1 VSVAAFCRTAGV
13 IAVFPGCAALVAGP
27 ALGQSRVA
35 LSGYNADISQSS
47 ISGISSG
54 GFMAVQF
61 GTAWSSVIKGIG
73 VVAGGPFWCAQ
84 ADANDAFDAFSLPFI
99 NATGL
104 CMSGRPLSDLNNFIG
119 KADAK
124 SASGDIDSLQ
134 GLSRQKIYVFHGYN
148 DDKVL
153 KPVTDATV
161 AFYRH
166 YLGDP
171 NRGNLYYQTSIGAGH
186 SFVVA
191 TDPHSG
197 GPNECNVTASPFIDA
212 CAYDQA
218 GIILQHIYGPLNP
231 PNRGPLSGTVKR
243 FDQSLY
249 TDPRDPS
256 PLSLG
261 DTGYVFVP
269 RECEDGAPCRVHIAL
284 HGCLQDAGEIDRR
297 FIDETGYDAWADTNR
312 LIVLYPQTAV
322 SWYLPYNP
330 LACWDLWG
338 YVDQNDSYV
347 TKSGSQIRSIK
358 AMLDALTA
366 RAAPAAIPAPA
377 PDAAPTAL
385 TVVDTSDTGTDL
397 AWTPLAGA
405 ATYRIWRAG
414 ADGPF
419 AAVADTA
426 SPGFADSD
434 LSPRSAYRWR
444 VTAVVT
450 GVEGP
455 PSVEVAATTRPAPP
469 DCQHPGNCPIDK

>member
-1 VSVAAFCRTAGV
+1 MKVAGV
-13 IAVFPGCAALVAGP
+13 CGIVIVLGHAALVAGP
-27 ALGQSRVA
+27 ALAQPRAA
-35 LSGYNADISQSS
+35 LSGYNADINQSS
-47 ISGISSG
+47 ISGVSSG

-61 GTAWSSVIKGIG
+61 GTAWSSVIKGVG

-84 ADANDAFDAFSLPFI
+84 ADANDAFDAFSLPFL

-104 CMSGRPLSDLNNFIG
+104 CMSGQPLTDLNHFIG

-124 SASGDIDSLQ
+124 SASGDIDSMQ

-148 DDKVL
+148 DDKVVEAGHRRDRGL
-153 KPVTDATV
+153 LSPLSG
-161 AFYRH
+161 R
-166 YLGDP
+166 P

-191 TDPHSG
+191 TDPHGG
-197 GPNECNVTASPFIDA
+197 GPNKCNVTDSPFIDA
-212 CAYDQA
+212 CGYDQA
-218 GIILQHIYGPLNP
+218 GIILQHIYGPLNA
-231 PNRGPLSGTVKR
+231 PNRGQLSGTVKR

-269 RECEDGAPCRVHIAL
+269 KDCEEGAPCRVHIAL

-347 TKSGSQIRSIK
+347 TKSGSQIRTLK

-366 RAAPAAIPAPA
+366 RAMPAIVPAPA
-377 PDAAPTAL
+377 SDATPTAL
-385 TVVDTSDTGTDL
+385 TVVDTSDTSADL
-397 AWTPLAGA
+397 AWAPLAGA
-405 ATYRIWRAG
+405 AVYRIWRAG
-414 ADGPF
+414 ADGQF

-444 VTAVVT
+444 VTAVVN

-455 PSVEVAATTRPAPP
+455 PSVEVSATTRAAPP
-469 DCQHPGNCPIDK
+469 ACAQPGNCPIDN

>member
-1 VSVAAFCRTAGV
+1 MSVAAFCRTAILV
-13 IAVFPGCAALVAGP
+13 SYAALVAGP
-27 ALGQSRVA
+27 ALAQSHVA

-61 GTAWSSVIKGIG
+61 GTAWSSVIKGVGI
-73 VVAGGPFWCAQ
+73 VAGGPFWCAQ
-84 ADANDAFDAFSLPFI
+84 ADANDAFDAFSLPFL

-104 CMSGRPLSDLNNFIG
+104 CMSGKPLADLGHFIG
-119 KADAK
+119 KADAE
-124 SASGDIDSLQ
+124 SASGGIDSLQ

-148 DDKVL
+148 DDKVAQS
-153 KPVTDATV
+153 VTDATV

-166 YLGDP
+166 YLGGS

-191 TDPHSG
+191 TNPHSG
-197 GPNECNVTASPFIDA
+197 GPNECNVTAGPFIDA
-212 CAYDQA
+212 CGYDQA
-218 GIILQHIYGPLNP
+218 GIILQHIYGPLNA
-231 PNRGPLSGTVKR
+231 PNRGQLNGSVKR
-243 FDQSLY
+243 FDQSIY

-261 DTGYVFVP
+261 DTGYVYVP
-269 RECEDGAPCRVHIAL
+269 KDCEDGAPCRVHIAL

-297 FIDETGYDAWADTNR
+297 FINETGYNAWADTNR

-338 YVDQNDSYV
+338 YVDENDSYV
-347 TKSGSQIRSIK
+347 TKSGSQIRTIK

-366 RAAPAAIPAPA
+366 RATPVASPTPA
-377 PDAAPTAL
+377 PDVAL
-385 TVVDTSDTGTDL
+385 TVVDTSDTSADL
-397 AWTPLAGA
+397 AWTPLTGA
-405 ATYRIWRAG
+405 VTYRIWRAG
-414 ADGPF
+414 ADGQF

-444 VTAVVT
+444 ITAVVN

-455 PSVEVAATTRPAPP
+455 PSAEAAATTRAAPP
-469 DCQHPGNCPIDK
+469 ACPHPGNCPIDK

>member
-1 VSVAAFCRTAGV
+1 M
-13 IAVFPGCAALVAGP
+13 GCAALVAAP
-27 ALGQSRVA
+27 VLAEPRVA
-35 LSGYNADISQSS
+35 LSGYNADIRQSS

-61 GTAWSSVIKGIG
+61 ATAWSSVIKGVG

-84 ADANDAFDAFSLPFI
+84 ADANDAFDEFSLPFL
-99 NATGL
+99 NATEL
-104 CMSGRPLSDLNNFIG
+104 CMSGQPLTDLNNFIG

-124 SASGDIDSLQ
+124 SASGEVDSLQ

-148 DDKVL
+148 DDTVL
-153 KPVTDATV
+153 KSVTDATV

-166 YLGDP
+166 YLGEP
-171 NRGNLYYQTSIGAGH
+171 NRGSLYYQTSIGAGH

-191 TDPHSG
+191 TDPHGG
-197 GPNECNVTASPFIDA
+197 GPNECSVTASPFIDA
-212 CAYDQA
+212 CGYDQA

-243 FDQSLY
+243 FDQSIY

-261 DTGYVFVP
+261 DAGYVFVP

-338 YVDQNDSYV
+338 YVDENDSYV

-366 RAAPAAIPAPA
+366 RATPSAMPAPA
-377 PDAAPTAL
+377 PDAAPAAL
-385 TVVDTSDTGTDL
+385 TVVDASDTGADL

-405 ATYRIWRAG
+405 PAYRIWRAG
-414 ADGPF
+414 ADGRF

-426 SPGFADSD
+426 SPGFVDSD

-444 VTAVVT
+444 VTAVVN
-450 GVEGP
+450 GVEGR
-455 PSVEVAATTRPAPP
+455 PSVEVSATTRAAPP
-469 DCQHPGNCPIDK
+469 ACAHPGDCPVDK

>member
-1 VSVAAFCRTAGV
+1 MKVAGLCGILIV
-13 IAVFPGCAALVAGP
+13 LGCPPLVAGP
-27 ALGQSRVA
+27 AWAQSRVA

-61 GTAWSSVIKGIG
+61 ATAWSSVIKGVGI
-73 VVAGGPFWCAQ
+73 VAGGPFWCAQ
-84 ADANDAFDAFSLPFI
+84 ADANDAFDPFSSPFL

-104 CMSGRPLSDLNNFIG
+104 CMSGQPLTELNRFIG
-119 KADAK
+119 KADSK
-124 SASGDIDSLQ
+124 SASGGIDSVQ

-148 DDKVL
+148 DDTVARS
-153 KPVTDATV
+153 VTDATV

-171 NRGNLYYQTSIGAGH
+171 ARGNLYYQTSIGAGH

-191 TDPHSG
+191 ADPHSG
-197 GPNECNVTASPFIDA
+197 GPNDCNVTTSPFVDA
-212 CAYDQA
+212 CGYDQA
-218 GIILQHIYGPLNP
+218 EIILQHIYGPLNA
-231 PNRGPLSGTVKR
+231 PNRGPLGGTVKH
-243 FDQSLY
+243 FDQSIY

-261 DTGYVFVP
+261 DTGYLFVP
-269 RECEDGAPCRVHIAL
+269 KDCDDGAPCRVHIAL

-297 FIDETGYDAWADTNR
+297 FIDEAGYNAWADTNR
-312 LIVLYPQTAV
+312 LIVLYPQTEV

-347 TKSGSQIRSIK
+347 TKSGSQIRTLK

-366 RAAPAAIPAPA
+366 RAMPGGVPAPGA
-377 PDAAPTAL
+377 GTAPTAL
-385 TVVDTSDTGTDL
+385 TVVDTSDTSADL
-397 AWTPLAGA
+397 AWAPLVGA
-405 ATYRIWRAG
+405 EAYRIWRAG
-414 ADGPF
+414 ADGQF
-419 AAVADTA
+419 AAVADSV
-426 SPGFADSD
+426 SPGFANSE

-444 VTAVVT
+444 VTAVKS
-450 GVEGP
+450 GVESP
-455 PSVEVAATTRPAPP
+455 PSAEVSGSTRAAPP
-469 DCQHPGNCPIDK
+469 PCAHPGNCPIDK

>member
-1 VSVAAFCRTAGV
+1 
-13 IAVFPGCAALVAGP
+13 
-27 ALGQSRVA
+27 
-35 LSGYNADISQSS
+35 
-47 ISGISSG
+47 
-54 GFMAVQF
+54 MAVQF
-61 GTAWSSVIKGIG
+61 ATAWSSVIKGVG

-84 ADANDAFDAFSLPFI
+84 ADANDAFDEFSLPFL
-99 NATGL
+99 NATEL
-104 CMSGRPLSDLNNFIG
+104 CMSGQPLTDLNNFIG

-124 SASGDIDSLQ
+124 SASGEVDSLQ

-148 DDKVL
+148 DDTVL
-153 KPVTDATV
+153 KSVTDATV

-166 YLGDP
+166 YLGEP
-171 NRGNLYYQTSIGAGH
+171 NRGSLYYQTSIGAGH

-191 TDPHSG
+191 TDPHGG
-197 GPNECNVTASPFIDA
+197 GPNECSVTASPFIDA
-212 CAYDQA
+212 CGYDQA

-243 FDQSLY
+243 FDQSIY

-261 DTGYVFVP
+261 DAGYVFVP

-338 YVDQNDSYV
+338 YVDENDSYV

-366 RAAPAAIPAPA
+366 RATPSAMPAPA
-377 PDAAPTAL
+377 PDAAPAAL
-385 TVVDTSDTGTDL
+385 TVVDASDTGADL

-405 ATYRIWRAG
+405 PAYRIWRAG
-414 ADGPF
+414 ADGRF

-426 SPGFADSD
+426 SPGFVDSD

-444 VTAVVT
+444 VTAVVN

-455 PSVEVAATTRPAPP
+455 PSVEVSATTRAAPP
-469 DCQHPGNCPIDK
+469 ACAHPGDCPVDK